1 MISFQRINTINTVK
15 NKVKKISEILT
26 KILPVS
32 YSLLTAAI
40 IMLSIMTLFYSIMVD
55 CF

>member
-40 IMLSIMTLFYSIMVD
+40 IMLSIMTLFLYIPLV
-55 CF
+55 